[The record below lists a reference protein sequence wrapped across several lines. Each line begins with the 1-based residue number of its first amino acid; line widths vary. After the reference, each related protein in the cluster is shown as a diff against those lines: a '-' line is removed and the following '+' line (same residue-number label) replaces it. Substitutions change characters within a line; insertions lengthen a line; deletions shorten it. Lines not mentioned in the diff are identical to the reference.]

1 MNPELL
7 QCTDEQ
13 LARVAENSAEAMYV
27 LISRYTKLIHWKASQ
42 LKGAVEAEDL
52 AQEGFMGLL
61 SAVAGFDENR
71 GIKFSSYAGTCIS
84 NRMLSALRSSSR
96 NPMPVGDISS
106 PEFEAED
113 TGLSPDKIVLQRE
126 EWSAFWQ
133 DMISRLSKQEYQ
145 VCMMFMGGAGYAE
158 IAKALNI
165 SVKTVDNALQRVR
178 KKLRRR

>member
-1 MNPELL
+1 MNPELW

-13 LARVAENSAEAMYV
+13 LAAKAESCAEAMYI
-27 LISRYTKLIHWKASQ
+27 LISRYTKLIRWKASQ
-42 LKGAVEAEDL
+42 MSGSVEADDL
-52 AQEGFMGLL
+52 AQEGFLGLL
-61 SAVAGFDENR
+61 SAVAGFNENR
-71 GIKFSSYAGTCIS
+71 GIKFSTYAGTCIS
-84 NRMLSALRSSSR
+84 NRMLSALRSSIR
-96 NPMPVGDISS
+96 NPMPVGDITS

-113 TGLSPDKIVLQRE
+113 TAASPDSVVLQRE
-126 EWSAFWQ
+126 EWAAFWQ

-158 IAKALNI
+158 IAEALNI